1 MVDREYTVKVFKS
14 DVKSRMFRY
23 HIELWSPSHDFAIAH
38 DWCGYK
44 FNINRTAKKL
54 LRKQFEKDNPNLIRE
69 FKARASR
76 R

>member
-1 MVDREYTVKVFKS
+1 MVEKEYTVKVFK
-14 DVKSRMFRY
+14 DNVKNRMFRY
-23 HIELWSPSHDFAIAH
+23 HIELWEPEHNFAIAH

-54 LRKQFEKDNPNLIRE
+54 LRKQFAKDNPNLIRE